1 MEVVKKD
8 IKLKDV
14 AKVMREVGYNKT
26 SVKNKGGSNIED
38 QLAQANENAK
48 GAPTMAD
55 AINRAV
61 SAVAPPTTSPIVLP
75 KTKEEPKGSKS
86 KAVEKLKEKHK
97 AEAPKKEEKPKGP
110 KKVTIDMTTLR
121 TKVTFVGKG
130 WKPLDIKIANNEL
143 IKAYRIKVRDEY
155 RKGK

>member
-1 MEVVKKD
+1 MEVVKKR
-8 IKLKDV
+8 IARRDV

-26 SVKNKGGSNIED
+26 SVDGKGGSNIED
-38 QLAQANENAK
+38 QLAQANEGAK
-48 GAPTMAD
+48 SAPTMAD

-61 SAVAPPTTSPIVLP
+61 ASVSPPTEAPIKVP
-75 KTKEEPKGSKS
+75 IKVEPKGSAS
-86 KAVEKLKEKHK
+86 IAVEKLKEKHK
-97 AEAPKKEEKPKGP
+97 EPVKEAKLRGP

-121 TKVTFVGKG
+121 VKVTFVGEG

-143 IKAYRIKVRDEY
+143 IKAFRIKIRDEY